1 VPLFKENFIPRDFF
15 FFFSFFSSNQ
25 SKILHTM
32 NDLLVFTSYE
42 QLQAEQARLDQS
54 EAWLNESVRL
64 RSALLK
70 REEAANQRQLTNL
83 LIRAEMLRCE
93 SECLQ
98 ALAENRRE
106 WVEALEKRCHQMANE
121 ARRASLERKQ
131 YNERVTDEISRLC
144 KLLPATAQSAPP
156 FALLKNETEKMDAV
170 VQNYAQLAFVRS
182 AVDAFPARHQEL
194 MRRLEASANEGR
206 EQHMRSATELSRACY
221 DLKTQILGQ
230 RRVLREMHA
239 PEEAA
244 ALVVWA
250 ESVGKTAR
258 AKARW
263 DVLHQ
268 VCMLGVVVMEGL
280 RLRVEDGH

>member
-1 VPLFKENFIPRDFF
+1 
-15 FFFSFFSSNQ
+15 
-25 SKILHTM
+25 M
-32 NDLLVFTSYE
+32 NDLLVLTSYE

-54 EAWLNESVRL
+54 EAWLNESIRL

-70 REEAANQRQLTNL
+70 REEMANQRQLTSL
-83 LIRAEMLRCE
+83 LIQAEMLRCE

-131 YNERVTDEISRLC
+131 YNERVTDEIARLR
-144 KLLPATAQSAPP
+144 KLLPAAAHGAPP
-156 FALLKNETEKMDAV
+156 FSLFKNETEKMEAV

-182 AVDAFPARHQEL
+182 AVDACPARHQEL
-194 MRRLEASANEGR
+194 MRRLEASASEGR

-230 RRVLREMHA
+230 RRVLREAHA

-263 DVLHQ
+263 NVMHQ

-280 RLRVEDGH
+280 RLRVEEEH